1 MLFPIYINS
10 DMMVVRILYRVK
22 ALVSHCFRPTKGY
35 VMERELLRMCGYK
48 EDQRSL
54 DLVREVKSNYL
65 NFEKVVSALKDLQPF
80 LDHSDYYLSLRSGH
94 HMIKIKNDLLNDE
107 DIISLD
113 AEILVWANE
122 HGVEIQEEPGQISI
136 MGCELNE

>member
-1 MLFPIYINS
+1 
-10 DMMVVRILYRVK
+10 
-22 ALVSHCFRPTKGY
+22 
-35 VMERELLRMCGYK
+35 MERELLKMCGYK

-65 NFEKVVSALKDLQPF
+65 DFEKVVKALKDLQTF

-94 HMIKIKNDLLNDE
+94 HMIKIKNDMLSSE
-107 DIISLD
+107 DLIAMD

-122 HGVEIQEEPGQISI
+122 HEIELQEEPGQISI
-136 MGCELNE
+136 MGCKLNE